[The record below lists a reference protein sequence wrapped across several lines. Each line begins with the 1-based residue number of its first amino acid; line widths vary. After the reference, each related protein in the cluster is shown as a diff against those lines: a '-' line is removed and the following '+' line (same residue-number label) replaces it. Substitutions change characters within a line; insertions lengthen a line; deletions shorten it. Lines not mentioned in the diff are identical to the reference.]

1 MSGRDITV
9 LGAGVVGVAVAS
21 WLQSDGHRVTLV
33 DRAGPGEAT
42 SSGNAGI
49 LSPGSVVPVA
59 MPGLLAKVP
68 GWLMDPAAPL
78 SLRWQYLPR
87 AAPWL
92 LRFMLASRRSRVE
105 RIADALRPL
114 LGGTFEAWGRLA
126 RSAGCSDLIH
136 PSGYLA
142 VYETES
148 AWRSDALAWALRRDR
163 GVRLDLLDASA
174 IRELDP
180 DLAPIYPRGV
190 LLPEQGHVANPL
202 WLTQRLFT
210 HFTAAGGRFE
220 RLQVDDFELGPRGP
234 RALLGQGRRLP
245 VQGLVLAAGVQ
256 SARLA
261 ARLGTRVPLE
271 SQRGYHVHFP
281 DPGISPRMPVMSGEF
296 KFFVTPMADGLRNAG
311 TVEIAGLD
319 APPTPARIEAL
330 VRHTRRMYPAAGMDG
345 MRTWMGHRPCTP
357 DSLPVIGRSERHPDV
372 FLAFG
377 HGHTGLCGAAPTA
390 RLVADL
396 VAGREPFIDPFPYR
410 PTRFRLVGG

>member
-1 MSGRDITV
+1 MSAREITV
-9 LGAGVVGVAVAS
+9 LGAGVVGVATAC
-21 WLQSDGHRVTLV
+21 WLQADGHRVTLV
-33 DRAGPGEAT
+33 DRAEPGEAT

-59 MPGLLAKVP
+59 MPGLLAKIP

-78 SLRWQYLPR
+78 SLRWQHLPR

-92 LRFMLASRRSRVE
+92 LRFVLASRRARVE

-114 LGGTFEAWGRLA
+114 LGGTFDAWGQLA
-126 RSAGCSDLIH
+126 RAAGCTDLIN
-136 PSGYLA
+136 PSGYMA
-142 VYETES
+142 VYESES
-148 AWRSDALAWALRRDR
+148 AWQSDALAWTLRRER
-163 GVRLDLLDASA
+163 GVRLDLLDAPA

-202 WLTQRLFT
+202 WLTRRLFA
-210 HFTAAGGRFE
+210 HFVASGGRFE
-220 RLQVDDFELGPRGP
+220 RGQVDDFEFGPQGP
-234 RALLGQGRRLP
+234 QALLGPAGRRA
-245 VQGLVLAAGVQ
+245 VQTLGRAAGVH

-281 DPGISPRMPVMSGEF
+281 EPGIAPRMPVMSGEF

-311 TVEIAGLD
+311 TVEIAGLQ

-330 VRHTRRMYPAAGMDG
+330 VRHTRRMYPQVNMAGMSS
-345 MRTWMGHRPCTP
+345 WMGHRPCTP
-357 DSLPVIGRSERHPDV
+357 DSLPVIGRAPRHPHV
-372 FLAFG
+372 YFAFG

-390 RLVADL
+390 RLIADL
-396 VAGREPFIDPFPYR
+396 VASRAPFIDPHPYR
-410 PTRFRLVGG
+410 PTRFRPFGA